1 MVFLAGLQGLAC
13 VPPFLVSSP
22 SSSLPLQ
29 LVTHTPLPLFTWPA
43 AWPSGLMVLGS
54 VIWQGVVLVFSLVT
68 ISLVAVLVLK
78 SALAPILL
86 GIYCPEGFVMVPVL
100 GLMLFEGHLL
110 YPSEGWCLAGL
121 LWYCECCLIIG

>member
-1 MVFLAGLQGLAC
+1 MTVRSDGPWLSDLA
-13 VPPFLVSSP
+13 
-22 SSSLPLQ
+22 
-29 LVTHTPLPLFTWPA
+29 
-43 AWPSGLMVLGS
+43 
-54 VIWQGVVLVFSLVT
+54 GVVLVFSLVT
-68 ISLVAVLVLK
+68 VSLVAVLVLK

-86 GIYCPEGFVMVPVL
+86 GISYCPEGFVMVPVL